1 MPFIEAHIT
10 GELSRARK
18 RRLIR
23 DIVQVTHE
31 AIGSDPKIIN
41 VLVHEHEETNMS
53 VSGRIADDE
62 AEITVNS
69 MG

>member
-10 GELSRARK
+10 GGLSCARK
-18 RRLIR
+18 WRLIR

-41 VLVHEHEETNMS
+41 VLIQEHEETNMS
-53 VSGRIADDE
+53 VSGRIACDE
-62 AEITVNS
+62 SEIAAGS